1 MFGTFSPNSPDMED
15 DSFSFTDAANM
26 SGVSPGDPLPVNCKL
41 SKQRFR
47 DDFYEIL
54 ADITADQEL
63 LVR

>member
-1 MFGTFSPNSPDMED
+1 MEE
-15 DSFSFTDAANM
+15 DSFSFTDAANL
-26 SGVSPGDPLPVNCKL
+26 GNISPRESLQTNSKL

-47 DDFYEIL
+47 DGFYELL